1 MPKPAAPLAPELR
14 SQPFTLAEAAL
25 LGASSTRLRRA
36 DVRRL
41 YRGVYAPIGLELDL
55 AARCRAFLLTAP
67 EHWVICGVTAAM
79 LHGMPLPRRC
89 EEDPRLHAHALGGEN
104 PPRRRGVRGSRGDPG
119 SAPVE
124 LHGVRLLGPTETWA
138 GLEPFLG
145 IDELAVAGDRL
156 WDPFDP
162 LAGEAEPGDLIDRME
177 GRRGVRRLSAAHRL
191 MRPGAHSPG
200 ETRLR
205 LTLER
210 AGMPTGCLNQR
221 IVASSGRVFYGDLVV
236 ERYRTIF
243 EYDGEQHRLDDRQWG
258 RDVSRTNALAA
269 DGWLLVRFTK
279 RHDDAEVVRLARRAL
294 SSRGWKPRE

>member
-1 MPKPAAPLAPELR
+1 MPNLPAPLASELR

-41 YRGVYAPIGLELDL
+41 YRGVYAPLGLELDL

-67 EHWVICGVTAAM
+67 EHWAICGVTAAM
-79 LHGMPLPRRC
+79 LHGIPLPRRC
-89 EEDPRLHAHALGGEN
+89 EGDARLHVHALRGEN
-104 PPRRRGVRGSRGDPG
+104 PPRRAGVRGSRGDLHV
-119 SAPVE
+119 SPVVAD
-124 LHGVRLLGPTETWA
+124 GVRLLGPTETWA
-138 GLEPFLG
+138 GLEPFLT
-145 IDELAVAGDRL
+145 IDELAAAGDRL
-156 WDPFDP
+156 WNPFDP
-162 LAGEAEPGDLIDRME
+162 LAGETDPGDLIARMK
-177 GRRGVRRLSAAHRL
+177 GRRGARRLSAAHRL

-210 AGMPTGCLNQR
+210 AGIPAGALNQR
-221 IVASSGRVFYGDLVV
+221 IVASSGRVFYGDLVL

-243 EYDGEQHRLDDRQWG
+243 EYDGEQHRVDDRQWG
-258 RDVSRTNALAA
+258 HDVGRINALTA

-279 RHDDAEVVRLARRAL
+279 QHDDAEVVRLARRAL
-294 SSRGWKPRE
+294 RSRGWRPGE